1 MFRFFFFCWPL
12 YFGRVHHI
20 NKSAVKRVI
29 EVVFI
34 CLLTGTAAVVLPA
47 AFECRPEIRNII
59 MEDSAGCLNDAD
71 RFQISHGE
79 MSHPYLVKLLTTAQ
93 LSGNCSAT
101 ATTGGGSSRML
112 LEAAGN
118 AASSAA
124 SSASSAAA
132 PAISIADILKELAA
146 HRHAS
151 SGAGSGAGSG
161 TGSGSGSGAPLEDDV
176 VWVDNNNKY
185 IHLHY
190 NHAYNCDK
198 SKHEYN
204 EMSMLWLNGGVKGNA
219 VLPPSRC
226 PCQLAV
232 TNCCFVL
239 PWFFS
244 LEMHSFSV
252 FLLLFSVAFH
262 LLFVSC

>member
-1 MFRFFFFCWPL
+1 LFRFFFFCWPL
-12 YFGRVHHI
+12 SFGRVHHI
-20 NKSAVKRVI
+20 NKSAAKRVI